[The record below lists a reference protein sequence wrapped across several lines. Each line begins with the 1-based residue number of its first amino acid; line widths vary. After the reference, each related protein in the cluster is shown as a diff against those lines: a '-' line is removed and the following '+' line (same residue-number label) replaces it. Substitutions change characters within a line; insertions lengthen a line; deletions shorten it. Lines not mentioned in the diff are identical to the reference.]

1 MQDADDPMQQL
12 RGGRHSDESAPSAG
26 GAGRK
31 PRHGEL
37 WKLAF
42 SERVSMEFVFVDA
55 PAVSPHGFLMGSPL
69 NEPGRSSDEAQHRV
83 ILTRPYWLQTTPVT
97 QDQWRLLMRDNPSH
111 FQDMDNL
118 PVEGINWRD
127 TYRFCKTLSAY
138 GLQARLPSEAEWEFA
153 ARAGSRA
160 PYPTG
165 DTIRPQDANYNGQ
178 YITSSG
184 RRKGEFRMRTTPVD
198 LFAPN
203 RLGLRDVCGN
213 VWEWCLD
220 WYDRY
225 PAMPEEDPRGPRTGS
240 DRVLRGGSWVN
251 GPVECRVASRY
262 KAAPAVRGINLG
274 FRIALDHSG

>member
-1 MQDADDPMQQL
+1 MQDSGQPNQ
-12 RGGRHSDESAPSAG
+12 PSADSAN

-42 SERVSMEFVFVDA
+42 SERVAMEFVFVDA

-69 NEPGRSSDEAQHRV
+69 NEPGRAHDEAQHRV
-83 ILTRPYWLQTTPVT
+83 IITRPYWIQTTPVT
-97 QDQWRLLMRDNPSH
+97 QEQWRLLMRDNPSY

-127 TYRFCKTLSAY
+127 TYRFCETLSQY

-160 PYPTG
+160 AYRTG
-165 DTIRPQDANYNGQ
+165 DTITPQDANFNGQ
-178 YITSSG
+178 YVTSSG

-198 LFAPN
+198 LFPPN
-203 RLGLRDVCGN
+203 RLGLRDTAGN

-225 PAMPEEDPRGPRTGS
+225 PAQPEEDPRGPRTGS
-240 DRVLRGGSWVN
+240 NRVLRGGSWVN
-251 GPVECRVASRY
+251 GPHECRVSSRY
-262 KAAPAVRGINLG
+262 QVAPAVRGINLG
-274 FRIALDHSG
+274 FRIVLEHAG